1 MKVFRISMLI
11 LLLAKFACGQYIT
24 PGNGVHWNLNDIL
37 NNSGGVLTFE
47 NDSYFL
53 WSGLTISA
61 NDTLNI
67 ITDEEI
73 RIQQGVEIK
82 INGILIC
89 EPPLKLIIAAMDT
102 TLNFKGLSFDN
113 SDASILRKCH
123 IEFGG
128 GIKLTGSDLLLD
140 SCVIRKNNQSN
151 CTGTLDMINSS
162 PVIQNCMIAD
172 NFGPAVLSSANGN
185 SSPRISGNTLLRNC
199 STNLNMPQINL
210 GTSAAGDTIR
220 IAGNTITG
228 LFDNSGGIAVTTLA
242 GGSVKAIIEN
252 NTIENNRYGITAYGM
267 NISTVIKDNLI
278 INNNIQGDPMLGGS
292 GINFWGDQTNI
303 SMVSGNEISGNLWGI
318 TVQNQAKPNMGQV
331 DPDTLNPGKNLF
343 FDNGNNGV
351 TYALYNNTPNNL
363 FAENNFWGTFD
374 PDTVEMYI
382 FHFPDDPALGLVD
395 YLPIKDFFTGSNSIK
410 HEEPFELTIFPN
422 PADQQIKI
430 ILPNDIDTSSE
441 YILQLLDINGRLI
454 FSESFQPDLQNADI
468 SFLPRG
474 IFMVRVVATDSVHS
488 GILIKK

>member
-1 MKVFRISMLI
+1 MLI
-11 LLLAKFACGQYIT
+11 LLLSKFTLGQYIT
-24 PGNGVHWNLNDIL
+24 PGDGVHWNLNDIL

-61 NDTLNI
+61 NDTLSI

-73 RIQQGVEIK
+73 NIQQGVEIR
-82 INGILIC
+82 INGVLIC
-89 EPPLKLIIAAMDT
+89 EPPSQLIIAAIDS

-113 SDASILRKCH
+113 ADASILRKCR

-128 GIKLTGSDLLLD
+128 GIKLIGSDVLLD
-140 SCVIRKNNQSN
+140 SCIIRKNNQSN
-151 CTGTLDMINSS
+151 CSGTIDMINSS

-185 SSPRISGNTLLRNC
+185 SSPLITGNTMLRNC

-220 IAGNTITG
+220 ITENTITG

-242 GGSVKAIIEN
+242 GGSLKAIIEG

-267 NISTVIKDNLI
+267 NISTFIKDNVI

-303 SMVSGNEISGNLWGI
+303 SIVSGNEISGNLWGI
-318 TVQNQAKPNMGQV
+318 TVQNQARPNMGQV

-351 TYALYNNTPNNL
+351 IYALYNNTPNSL

-382 FHFPDDPALGLVD
+382 FHLPDDPALGLVD
-395 YLPIKDFFTGSNSIK
+395 YLPIKDFFTGTNPVK
-410 HEEPFELTIFPN
+410 FERSSGLTIFPN
-422 PADQQIKI
+422 PADHQVKI
-430 ILPNDIDTSSE
+430 IFPDALGASSKC
-441 YILQLLDINGRLI
+441 IFQVLNMNGRLI
-454 FSESFQPDLQNADI
+454 FAESLQANHQDLDI
-468 SFLPRG
+468 SFLPCG
-474 IFMVRVVATDSVHS
+474 IFQVRLISRDSVHS
-488 GILIKK
+488 GTLIKK